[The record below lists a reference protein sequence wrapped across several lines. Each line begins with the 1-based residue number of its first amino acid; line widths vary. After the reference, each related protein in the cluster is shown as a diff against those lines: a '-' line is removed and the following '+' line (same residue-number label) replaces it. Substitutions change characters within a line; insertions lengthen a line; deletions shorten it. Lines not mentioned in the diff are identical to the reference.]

1 MDKVTIYRN
10 SLGDSRTATKI
21 PTIREFGRA
30 NDLHRED
37 VREMMTKIG
46 NEFYVAGRSHDHTK
60 VCEPETSL
68 FYQELYEAIK
78 GNLDFE
84 KGEWYRMHV
93 TTERHHLD
101 KYVPDDVNLID
112 VLEMVCDCICA
123 GMARSGEVRPFE
135 ISNKL
140 LRRAFE
146 NTVKMCINSVN
157 LVDPDDT

>member
-1 MDKVTIYRN
+1 M
-10 SLGDSRTATKI
+10 S
-21 PTIREFGRA
+21 E
-30 NDLHRED
+30 
-37 VREMMTKIG
+37 IG
-46 NEFYVAGRSHDHTK
+46 NEFYIAGNKHDHTK
-60 VCEPETSL
+60 LSEPEVSL
-68 FYQELYEAIK
+68 FYRELCNTIE
-78 GNLDFE
+78 GNMDFVE
-84 KGEWYRMHV
+84 GEWYRIHV

-101 KYVPDDVNLID
+101 RYVPDNVNLID

-157 LVDPDDT
+157 LVEPDDTENS